1 MRHIMRA
8 EIPSSPFHSRK
19 KVGWKRS
26 RERNAQTAPSS
37 LGFPP
42 PSFFLGAWPALGHG
56 YLAALSRQLIN

>member
-42 PSFFLGAWPALGHG
+42 PFFFWGRGRHLDMAIWLHFPA
-56 YLAALSRQLIN
+56 N